1 MAYSGKT
8 ITLSWIGTNNQVP
21 IEGKA
26 QGFGR
31 LVAITEHFSENENN
45 GIG

>member
-8 ITLSWIGTNNQVP
+8 ITLSQIASNNQVP

-26 QGFGR
+26 LGDYLLSQNL
-31 LVAITEHFSENENN
+31 LVKMKI
-45 GIG
+45 IG